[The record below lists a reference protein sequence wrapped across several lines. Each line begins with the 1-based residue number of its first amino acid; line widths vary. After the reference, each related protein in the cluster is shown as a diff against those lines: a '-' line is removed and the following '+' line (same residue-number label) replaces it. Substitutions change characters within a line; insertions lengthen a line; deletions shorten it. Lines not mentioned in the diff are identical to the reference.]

1 VRFPASAAAIVAA
14 VTAATVAAAP
24 RPVVQAV
31 WLAQAGA
38 AMFHGNVSAQ
48 ALPTSGN
55 AIVGSWTLTNDDGA
69 VTMRGTWSGKKSARG
84 WTGTWQAKVAPGGG
98 NFAGTW
104 QAVPPAGFPGKTFED
119 LFLAVG
125 TVQISGYWKARGG
138 ATGAWWLKP
147 PPSPGD

>member
-1 VRFPASAAAIVAA
+1 VAIVGA

-31 WLAQAGA
+31 WMAQAGA
-38 AMFHGNVSAQ
+38 AMFHGQVSAQ
-48 ALPTSGN
+48 ALASSAN
-55 AIVGSWTLTNDDGA
+55 AVVGSWTLTNDDGM

-98 NFAGTW
+98 TFAGTW
-104 QAVPPAGFPGKTFED
+104 QATPPAGFHGKSFED

-125 TVQISGYWKARGG
+125 SVQMSGTWKSRGG
-138 ATGAWWLKP
+138 AAGAWWLKP
-147 PPSPGD
+147 APS